1 MISSP
6 DYLQIFLVL
15 AALSGAYLMV
25 GVLVADAWFKSDWA
39 MLAGAAV
46 WPLLAAVVLPYVI
59 TRWFINLRTWNSH
72 TDPDG
77 ET

>member
-1 MISSP
+1 MTSSP

-25 GVLVADAWFKSDWA
+25 GVVVADAWFKSDWA
-39 MLAGAAV
+39 PASIA
-46 WPLLAAVVLPYVI
+46 LLAAVVLPYVI
-59 TRWFINLRTWNSH
+59 TRWFINLRIWNSH